1 MAAKTR
7 RQSLWQFCS
16 LAALLLGNCGHYTK
30 PAEIKNIGQ
39 SKITL
44 SLAILVGIT
53 WARISDSI
61 INSTMQQPL
70 AVGSQGNI
78 DWKHSNNKF

>member
-1 MAAKTR
+1 M
-7 RQSLWQFCS
+7 QQP
-16 LAALLLGNCGHYTK
+16 LAVTK
-30 PAEIKNIGQ
+30 PAEIRNVGQ

-44 SLAILVGIT
+44 KLAILVGIT
-53 WARISDSI
+53 WVRISAFI